1 MYGEV
6 MIGINMVF
14 NYTVLSFANA
24 TGNTKISR
32 KRLALAAFAG
42 AIPAVAFPGSIIA
55 SFSAFAI
62 MTGCAFG
69 FSARLWKSSVGLVL
83 IGAFLAGGLLSA
95 LPFSQWGQDFQYR
108 LIIYVAL
115 AYCCLQIVK
124 VKWLDV
130 RKISRFSEFACSSHL
145 HLFGSSIP
153 LHVFIDTG
161 NSCTEPLSN
170 DAVHFVALRALKP
183 IIPDEF
189 LESLQQIG
197 NSQGVIPDITQFP
210 EQYRKDL
217 RLIRIQTVEGANW
230 AVGIRFDDWELEGN
244 RLLEKGYIVL
254 TADDARYPHNASA
267 ILHVSALE
275 TREEERGM
283 LHAT

>member
-6 MIGINMVF
+6 MIIINMVF

-24 TGNTKISR
+24 AGNTKISK
-32 KRLALAAFAG
+32 KRMLLAAFAG
-42 AIPAVAFPGSIIA
+42 AIPAVAFPDSFAA
-55 SFSAFAI
+55 SLTAFAI
-62 MTGCAFG
+62 MAGCAFG
-69 FSARLWKSSVGLVL
+69 FSMRLWKASVGLVL

-95 LPFSQWGQDFQYR
+95 LPFSQMGQSFQYR
-108 LIIYVAL
+108 LIIYVVL
-115 AYCCLQIVK
+115 AYCCLQLVK

-130 RKISRFSEFACSSHL
+130 RKISRFSEFACDSEL
-145 HLFGSSIP
+145 HLFGTTVNLRI
-153 LHVFIDTG
+153 FIDTG

-170 DAVHFVALRALKP
+170 DAVHFVSLRAVKP
-183 IIPDEF
+183 IFPEDLLDGLQKVSHDQQSIPD
-189 LESLQQIG
+189 LS
-197 NSQGVIPDITQFP
+197 QFP
-210 EQYRKDL
+210 ETYRKHL

-230 AVGIRFDDWELEGN
+230 AVGIRFDNWVLEGN
-244 RLLEKGYIVL
+244 RTLEKGYIVL
-254 TADDARYPHNASA
+254 TADDARYPHNAAA

>member
-6 MIGINMVF
+6 MIIINMVF

-24 TGNTKISR
+24 TGDTKISK

-42 AIPAVAFPGSIIA
+42 AIPAVVFPGSFVA
-55 SFSAFAI
+55 SLTAFAI
-62 MTGCAFG
+62 MTVCAFG
-69 FSARLWKSSVGLVL
+69 FSARLWKASVGLVL

-95 LPFSQWGQDFQYR
+95 LPFSQLGQSFQYR

-115 AYCCLQIVK
+115 AYCCLQLVK

-130 RKISRFSEFACSSHL
+130 RKISRFSEFACDSEL
-145 HLFGSSIP
+145 HLFHSSIQ
-153 LHVFIDTG
+153 LRVFIDTG

-170 DAVHFVALRALKP
+170 DAVHFVSLRAVKQN
-183 IIPDEF
+183 IPDDLLNSF
-189 LESLQQIG
+189 QRIG
-197 NSQGVIPDITQFP
+197 NEQGAIPDLSQFP
-210 EQYRKDL
+210 ERFSKQL

-230 AVGIRFDDWELEGN
+230 AVGIRFNDWELEGN
-244 RLLEKGYIVL
+244 RSLEKGYIVL
-254 TADDARYPHNASA
+254 TADDARYPQGASA